1 MAELAEED
9 DDEEEEEEE
18 GEKIEKIKWNK
29 QQNIKKKLQLQTVF
43 FFFWENLQKENAD
56 CHLTLRQGSPK
67 YNKETTTEE
76 DEATRHG

>member
-1 MAELAEED
+1 MKKQN
-9 DDEEEEEEE
+9 
-18 GEKIEKIKWNK
+18 EKTTKH
-29 QQNIKKKLQLQTVF
+29 KKNSRHCF
-43 FFFWENLQKENAD
+43 FFENLQKENAD